1 MLPEVRELRVDCFVV
16 LLVLLALVPVPVDVP
31 LFPADCFS
39 FFLADRFFEVP
50 EERVVLFLSE
60 LMELLVEDLAELL
73 SVEMLLSIRASTGI
87 PVRAMITKAATAVF
101 SMIRI

>member
-1 MLPEVRELRVDCFVV
+1 MLPEVRELRVACFVV
-16 LLVLLALVPVPVDVP
+16 LLVLLALVPVS